1 MIRKRYVDTA
11 KLITDIEKF
20 ELTGAGEILIY
31 CGDKWY
37 DEVTVNLEGQ
47 EEKFEELKSII
58 AYPEL
63 FTTLPR
69 MWLKATQLLYFN

>member
-31 CGDKWY
+31 CGDNYY
-37 DEVTVNLEGQ
+37 DEFTVNLE
-47 EEKFEELKSII
+47 
-58 AYPEL
+58 
-63 FTTLPR
+63 
-69 MWLKATQLLYFN
+69 